1 MDLTGVDA
9 YGNVMKELFPTLS
22 NNTEVPELMKERM
35 ETGSKGIANG
45 KGFYSYTPEEARM
58 WEETFA
64 AFSYEIRELALKY
77 PVDVVKKKLESKKN
91 NPLCS

>member
-9 YGNVMKELFPTLS
+9 YGAVMKELFPTL
-22 NNTEVPELMKERM
+22 NNSTEVPKLMKELM
-35 ETGSKGIANG
+35 EAGSKGVANQ
-45 KGFYSYTPEEARM
+45 KGFYNYTPEEARM

-77 PVDVVKKKLESKKN
+77 PVDVVKSKLES
-91 NPLCS
+91 